1 MGIGMVIRMN
11 WEGKVKEYHLS
22 FPTYNTKRQQQE
34 GISSEILEKVMT
46 LEVNQSYPNT
56 NPLES
61 PNKSR

>member
-1 MGIGMVIRMN
+1 MVIRMN
-11 WEGKVKEYHLS
+11 WEGKVKEYQLS
-22 FPTYNTKRQQQE
+22 FPTFNIKRQQQE
-34 GISSEILEKVMT
+34 GISNEILEKVMT

>member
-11 WEGKVKEYHLS
+11 WEWKVKEYQLS

-46 LEVNQSYPNT
+46 LEINQSYPNT